1 MCNCLLPPQDWYV
14 SLHIPPQVWPN
25 YHECGPN
32 CHFWPIGDLVYYWW
46 YLFDGSLFQVRIWA
60 NNFLIYLQKNKSIII
75 LCIKSAEIDLSR
87 IDAKNSDFSYRI
99 QFLIIKK
106 RILFVYFENMCSE
119 NSTRPPCHVF
129 QQKNIIL
136 FDKTN

>member
-1 MCNCLLPPQDWYV
+1 MDSTTPRLIC
-14 SLHIPPQVWPN
+14 IPPHPSTSVTQLSRVWTQLSFLHN
-25 YHECGPN
+25 RRFSLLLGISFILVFISSSDLGEC
-32 CHFWPIGDLVYYWW
+32 
-46 YLFDGSLFQVRIWA
+46 
-60 NNFLIYLQKNKSIII
+60 FLICFQKNKSIII
-75 LCIKSAEIDLSR
+75 VCIKSAEIDLSR

-119 NSTRPPCHVF
+119 NSTRPPCRVF